1 MKPVL
6 FTGAGTAIITPFKN
20 DQIDY
25 DSYKKILDQQ
35 ISEKVGAIVVC
46 GTTGESATLTDKEH
60 RELISFTVDYVNG
73 RLPVIAG
80 TGSNDTSYAVELSK
94 FACQAGA
101 DGLLSVT
108 PYYNKTT
115 QRGLIKHYL
124 CVAEAVDKPI
134 ILYNV
139 PSRTGVNIL
148 PETCLELSKHPNI
161 NAIKNATSNP
171 SQILKTVALCGDD
184 LYVYSGDDDQI
195 TTHMAIGAKG
205 VISVLSNLV
214 PGQTQKI
221 CTEFLNGNYAESLRL
236 QIQYLDLIQALFC
249 EVNPIPVKKAM
260 ALMGYCNGELRMPLC
275 DMEPANEEKLA
286 CLLKKHGLIQ

>member
-20 DQIDY
+20 DKIDY

-35 ISEKVGAIVVC
+35 IREKVGAIVVC
-46 GTTGESATLTDKEH
+46 GTTGESATLTDTEH

-73 RLPVIAG
+73 RVPVIAG
-80 TGSNDTSYAVELSK
+80 TGSNDTSYAVELSR
-94 FACQAGA
+94 FACRAGA

-139 PSRTGVNIL
+139 PSRTGLNIL

-205 VISVLSNLV
+205 VISVLSNIV

-221 CTEFLNGNYAESLRL
+221 CTEFLNGNHAESLRL
-236 QIQYLDLIQALFC
+236 QIRYLDLIQALFC

-260 ALMGYCNGELRMPLC
+260 AFMGYCNGELRMPLC

-286 CLLKKHGLIQ
+286 AIMKKHGLI